1 MAIPTD
7 ASNQGISL
15 LGVKSELTTN
25 VYVAVPNPEREKV
38 GVSLRALASGHT
50 INTNSAS
57 TPTFSGQAT
66 WATGRSVAMKQYGGY
81 DHDAVPAGFGDS
93 KSFDFDGTNDRLEG
107 PGGLAQQ
114 FIGGASTA
122 GAGSVSVWVKL
133 DSMSGNGF
141 IFQLSPE
148 EGTTNLVLLLW
159 NNAAGRIRGN
169 VKVSGVTNVVN
180 SQAGLENDGN
190 WHHVAFTWEYGSKTS
205 SNNETKLYIDASLKD
220 TDAIGNT
227 WNDGNGP
234 AIVGFG
240 RNHPPGNTNPFNGHM
255 NDIALFDDV
264 LSASEIST
272 IYNSGSPKDEAS
284 HSGLIAYYKME
295 GYSDNDTSLTDDSS
309 NSYNLTIT
317 NSTNIDS
324 SDTP

>member
-57 TPTFSGQAT
+57 TPTFSGQST
-66 WATGRSVAMKQYGGY
+66 WATGRSVAMKQYAGY
-81 DHDAVPAGFGDS
+81 DHDAVASFSDS

-169 VKVSGVTNVVN
+169 VKVSNVTNVVN

-234 AIVGFG
+234 AVVGFG

-272 IYNSGSPKDEAS
+272 IYNSGAPKDEAS

-324 SDTP
+324 TDTP

>member
-1 MAIPTD
+1 MAIP
-7 ASNQGISL
+7 ASGTLSMH
-15 LGVKSELTTN
+15 GVLKELTTN
-25 VYVAVPNPEREKV
+25 VYTAVPVLSEALGFGATIEAA
-38 GVSLRALASGHT
+38 SLNSNSSSKPANFTAPH
-50 INTNSAS
+50 NTQD
-57 TPTFSGQAT
+57 F
-66 WATGRSVAMKQYGGY
+66 YGY
-81 DHDAVPAGFGDS
+81 DHDAAAVFSDS

-107 PGGLAQQ
+107 PSNLVQE

-141 IFQLSPE
+141 IFQLTPE

-169 VKVSGVTNVVN
+169 VKVSNVTNVVN

-190 WHHVAFTWEYGSKTS
+190 WHHVAFTWEYGNKTS

-227 WNDGNGP
+227 WNDGTGP
-234 AIVGFG
+234 AAVGFG
-240 RNHPPGNTNPFNGHM
+240 RNKPPGNTNPFNGHM
-255 NDIALFDDV
+255 NDIALFNDK
-264 LSASEIST
+264 LTASEITS
-272 IYNSGSPKDEAS
+272 IYNSGSPKDES
-284 HSGLIAYYKME
+284 GHSGLVAYYTME
-295 GYSDNDTSLTDDSS
+295 DYSDNDTTLADDSS
-309 NSYNLTIT
+309 NTYTLTIV